1 MLVRDANGK
10 IHIISRSSFDT
21 EGLYNKEIYNI
32 YYSYTILYKSVFE
45 YNLFEYN
52 NKSKDKSN
60 ININLDEDNDD
71 EY

>member
-21 EGLYNKEIYNI
+21 ESLYNKEVYNI
-32 YYSYTILYKSVFE
+32 YYSYSISYKSVFQ
-45 YNLFEYN
+45 YNLFEYSKL
-52 NKSKDKSN
+52 KSESN
-60 ININLDEDNDD
+60 IILNLDKDNDD